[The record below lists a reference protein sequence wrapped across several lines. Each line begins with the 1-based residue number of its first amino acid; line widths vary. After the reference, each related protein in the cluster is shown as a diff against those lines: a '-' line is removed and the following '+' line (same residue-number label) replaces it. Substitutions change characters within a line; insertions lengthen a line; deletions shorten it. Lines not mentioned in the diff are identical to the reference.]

1 MSTTWGEMHRY
12 KSTKERKMTGVNKMH
27 VAKIVLCFALA
38 AVGAELQG
46 FTVDAD
52 MPAGCI
58 IVESVDGDVVH
69 VKKDMRDTAGDW
81 IYWAFRVKGAAGRTL
96 TFKFANS
103 WSVGSRGAAVSL
115 DRGGTWI
122 WSDDVRSDPRDA
134 KTGDHAST
142 TEFTWKFAPDADEVW
157 FSQTIPYTQRDWEE
171 FVASH
176 SADYGRVFE
185 TNTLCLSRKGRAVEC
200 GRFGRIDGK
209 ARHKMLLT
217 SRHHCAETTA
227 TFVLEGILETAFA
240 DDDLGK
246 WFRENMEIRVVPF
259 VDKDGVVDGDQGKNR
274 KPHDHCRD
282 YNETSIYPEVRAIRD
297 MMTAWTAD
305 GGPSVVMDVHC
316 PWLRSSWF
324 VKDSANEFIYTVG
337 NKEVD
342 DTQKRFCEVLE
353 RVQRGGLGFLASD
366 HYFFGRGWNTAK
378 NYTQGLTMAQWAI
391 RTWPDAKLHIAFEI
405 PFANARYL
413 TLYPPKFRAFGRDI
427 AAAVKEFLE
436 QEAR

>member
-1 MSTTWGEMHRY
+1 MNM
-12 KSTKERKMTGVNKMH
+12 TKI
-27 VAKIVLCFALA
+27 ALCFALA
-38 AVGAELQG
+38 AVGAELHG
-46 FTVDAD
+46 FTVDAK
-52 MPAGCI
+52 MPAGNI
-58 IVESVDGDVVH
+58 VVESIDGDVV
-69 VKKDMRDTAGDW
+69 KLRKDLRDTAGHW

-96 TFKFANS
+96 TFKFSHPLKTGQGDNAA
-103 WSVGSRGAAVSL
+103 VGSRGAAVSV

-122 WSDDVRSDPRDA
+122 WSDDVVSTPFEE
-134 KTGDHAST
+134 KTLDHASWNS
-142 TEFTWKFAPDADEVW
+142 FTWKFAPDADEVW
-157 FSQTIPYTQRDWEE
+157 FSQTIPYTQNDWES

-176 SADYGRVFE
+176 AADYGRVFT

-227 TFVLEGILETAFA
+227 TFVLEGILETVFA

-246 WFRENMEIRVVPF
+246 WLRENMEIRVVPF
-259 VDKDGVVDGDQGKNR
+259 ADKDGVVDGDQGKYR

-297 MMTAWTAD
+297 MMTEWTAD
-305 GGPSVVMDVHC
+305 GSPSVVMDVHC
-316 PWLRSSWF
+316 PWLRGTWF
-324 VKDSANEFIYTVG
+324 QKDNANEYIYTVG
-337 NKEVD
+337 IEEVD
-342 DTQKRFCEVLE
+342 AVQARFCEVLE

-366 HYFFGRGWNTAK
+366 HYSFGRGWNAAK
-378 NYTQGLTMAQWAI
+378 NYTQGSTLTQWAL
-391 RTWPDAKLHIAFEI
+391 RTWPDTPLVIAFEI

-427 AAAVKEFLE
+427 AAALQEFLG
-436 QEAR
+436 QVSK

>member
-1 MSTTWGEMHRY
+1 MKRI
-12 KSTKERKMTGVNKMH
+12 NKMN
-27 VAKIVLCFALA
+27 VTKIVLCFVLA
-38 AVGAELQG
+38 AVGAELHG
-46 FTVDAD
+46 FTVDAE
-52 MPAGCI
+52 MPAGNI
-58 IVESVDGDVVH
+58 VVESIDGDVV
-69 VKKDMRDTAGDW
+69 KLRKDLRDTAGHW

-96 TFKFANS
+96 TFKFSHPLKTGQGDNAA
-103 WSVGSRGAAVSL
+103 VGSRGAAVSV

-122 WSDDVRSDPRDA
+122 WSDDVVSEPLDLQTR
-134 KTGDHAST
+134 DHASWNS
-142 TEFTWKFAPDADEVW
+142 FTWEFAPDADEVW
-157 FSQTIPYTQRDWEE
+157 FSQTIPYTQNDWES

-176 SADYGRVFE
+176 AADYGRVFT

-227 TFVLEGILETAFA
+227 TFVLEGILEAVFA

-246 WFRENMEIRVVPF
+246 WLRENMEIRVVPF
-259 VDKDGVVDGDQGKNR
+259 ADKDGVVDGDQGKNR

-282 YNETSIYPEVRAIRD
+282 YNETSIYPEVRAIRE
-297 MMTAWTAD
+297 MMAEWTKD

-324 VKDSANEFIYTVG
+324 VKDSANEYIYTVG
-337 NKEVD
+337 IEEVD

-366 HYFFGRGWNTAK
+366 HYSFGRGWNAAK
-378 NYTQGLTMAQWAI
+378 NYTQGSTLTQWAL
-391 RTWPDAKLHIAFEI
+391 RTWPDTPLVIAFEI

-427 AAAVKEFLE
+427 AAALRDYLE
-436 QEAR
+436 QVSK